1 MDLEVSNL
9 DQSEGGNMRGGH
21 WQKKTDE
28 RGGGRKEEF
37 LILRGVSVTPPSQ
50 MQTEAGR
57 GEAQEGLLN

>member
-28 RGGGRKEEF
+28 RGGGRKEDF
-37 LILRGVSVTPPSQ
+37 LILKGVSVTPPSQ
-50 MQTEAGR
+50 MQR
-57 GEAQEGLLN
+57 LRQEEEKHKRAS